1 MKFDIPGPEDLA
13 EETRREL
20 EPKIEA
26 AVKRIIAKLKQQKY
40 AGGSATV
47 YLETGEIELEK
58 HLVEVFEST
67 RKWKVEVQHD
77 GTGRDGTRL
86 ILSPARVMRCERGG
100 PDDR

>member
-47 YLETGEIELEK
+47 YLETCNDLK
-58 HLVEVFEST
+58 
-67 RKWKVEVQHD
+67 
-77 GTGRDGTRL
+77 
-86 ILSPARVMRCERGG
+86 
-100 PDDR
+100 